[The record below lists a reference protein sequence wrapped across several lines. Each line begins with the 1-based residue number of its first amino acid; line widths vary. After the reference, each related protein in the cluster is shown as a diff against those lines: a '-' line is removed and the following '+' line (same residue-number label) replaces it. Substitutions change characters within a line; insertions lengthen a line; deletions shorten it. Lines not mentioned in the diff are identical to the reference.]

1 MFICSLSYPNPD
13 KNSLDNSFNSS
24 MFSLNASLYSLIC
37 FMSWFEYPIS
47 LNLDSLFLFNSFN
60 LRYSF
65 IVSVS
70 SLSCKICIFSFFT
83 SILFYIAF
91 TLFNT
96 GVVTDTPT
104 NANAIL
110 LLTPFLILKFNLLL
124 GNWLA

>member
-70 SLSCKICIFSFFT
+70 SLSCKICIFSFFA

-110 LLTPFLILKFNLLL
+110 LLTLFLILKFNLLL

>member
-47 LNLDSLFLFNSFN
+47 LNLDSFFLFNSFN

-110 LLTPFLILKFNLLL
+110 LLTLFLILKFNLLL

>member
-47 LNLDSLFLFNSFN
+47 LNLDSLFLFSSFN

-110 LLTPFLILKFNLLL
+110 LLTLFLILKFNLLL

>member
-65 IVSVS
+65 FVSVS

-110 LLTPFLILKFNLLL
+110 LLTLFLILKFNLLL

>member
-110 LLTPFLILKFNLLL
+110 LLTLFLILKFNLLL

>member
-70 SLSCKICIFSFFT
+70 SLSFNICIFLFSKPV
-83 SILFYIAF
+83 LFYIAF

-110 LLTPFLILKFNLLL
+110 LLTLFLILKFNLLL

>member
-70 SLSCKICIFSFFT
+70 SLSCKICIISFFT

-110 LLTPFLILKFNLLL
+110 LLTLFLILKFNLLL

>member
-37 FMSWFEYPIS
+37 FMSWFTYPIS

-110 LLTPFLILKFNLLL
+110 LLTLFLILKFNLLL